1 VALAA
6 EPVSS
11 KDVFLFHKTTRREV
25 YAAAEAGQPGA
36 DAVILWNE
44 RGEVTEA
51 TRFNFVAEIDG
62 ERVTPPLD
70 CGLLAGVMRAEL
82 LESGSITERRI
93 TVAELRA
100 APRLWMVNAVR
111 GWVESQWA

>member
-1 VALAA
+1 M
-6 EPVSS
+6 
-11 KDVFLFHKTTRREV
+11 
-25 YAAAEAGQPGA
+25 YAAAEAGHPDA

-51 TRFNFVAEIDG
+51 TRFNVVAEIDG

-82 LESGSITERRI
+82 LESGAITERRI

-100 APRLWMVNAVR
+100 APRLWVINAVR
-111 GWVESQWA
+111 GWVDASF